1 MLAWFAVSAGANQVV
16 VGIAFNLLMLGVT
29 AFFFRLAFDAGTTAP
44 RITAFA
50 PIDFGA
56 LASIPILGPLLFQ
69 HDPLTYL
76 TLLLVI
82 VAFVVMH
89 RSTIGLSIKAVG
101 EHPEAGE
108 TLGLDV
114 VAHPLP
120 RGHGSG
126 ALAALGGAFLSTAST
141 GLFLDNMT
149 AGRGYIALAILILG
163 RRHPFG
169 ILVAALLFGGAE
181 ALQLRAQLLPIGVP
195 LQFLI
200 MLPYVLTIVVL
211 AGFAQRS
218 GAPAALGCR
227 SAARRLI
234 WINAG
239 FGDGM
244 LISAAESQ
252 GDFHAARS
260 RVVRQRRDR
269 CVHPVRGD
277 TGLGLAPVGPAQG
290 LSPGAHKYQALWRFI
305 LPEFG
310 PQCRCVIHRDDG
322 DRLFH
327 FQMPER
333 R

>member
-1 MLAWFAVSAGANQVV
+1 MDFLTDPVLAGFIAASVRLSIPIMLAALGGMFAEKSGVLNIGLEGMMLGGCFVAFITVYFTGNLWLGVLAAMLAGGVFGLVLAWFAVSAGSNQVV

-50 PIDFGA
+50 PIEFGA

-76 TLLLVI
+76 TLLLV
-82 VAFVVMH
+82 VASFVVMH
-89 RSTIGLSIKAVG
+89 RSTIGLAIKAVG

-114 VAHPLP
+114 VRIRYLAVMV
-120 RGHGSG
+120 SG

-169 ILVAALLFGGAE
+169 IMFAALLFGGAE

-211 AGFAQRS
+211 AGFAGRS
-218 GAPAALGCR
+218 GAPAALGR
-227 SAARRLI
+227 PLARR
-234 WINAG
+234 
-239 FGDGM
+239 
-244 LISAAESQ
+244 
-252 GDFHAARS
+252 
-260 RVVRQRRDR
+260 
-269 CVHPVRGD
+269 
-277 TGLGLAPVGPAQG
+277 
-290 LSPGAHKYQALWRFI
+290 
-305 LPEFG
+305 
-310 PQCRCVIHRDDG
+310 
-322 DRLFH
+322 
-327 FQMPER
+327 
-333 R
+333 

>member
-1 MLAWFAVSAGANQVV
+1 MDFFTDPVLAGFIAASVRLSIPILLAALGGMFAEKSGVLNIGLEGMMLGGCFVAFITVYFTGNLWLGVLAAVVAGGVFGLILAWFAVSAGANQVV

-50 PIDFGA
+50 PLDFGA

-76 TLLLVI
+76 TLLLV
-82 VAFVVMH
+82 VAAFVVMH
-89 RSTIGLSIKAVG
+89 RSTIGLIIKAVG

-108 TLGLDV
+108 TLGLNV
-114 VAHPLP
+114 VRIRYLAVMA
-120 RGHGSG
+120 SG

-169 ILVAALLFGGAE
+169 ILFAALLFGGAE

-200 MLPYVLTIVVL
+200 MLPYLLTIVVL
-211 AGFAQRS
+211 AGFAGRS
-218 GAPAALGCR
+218 GAPNALGR
-227 SAARRLI
+227 PLPRR
-234 WINAG
+234 
-239 FGDGM
+239 
-244 LISAAESQ
+244 
-252 GDFHAARS
+252 
-260 RVVRQRRDR
+260 
-269 CVHPVRGD
+269 
-277 TGLGLAPVGPAQG
+277 
-290 LSPGAHKYQALWRFI
+290 
-305 LPEFG
+305 
-310 PQCRCVIHRDDG
+310 
-322 DRLFH
+322 
-327 FQMPER
+327 
-333 R
+333 

>member
-1 MLAWFAVSAGANQVV
+1 MDFLADPVLAGFIAASVRLSIPILLAALGGMFSEKSGVLNIGLEGMMLGGCFVAFLTVYVTGNLWLGVLAAVLAGALFGLVLAWFSVSAGANQVV

-44 RITAFA
+44 RIVPFA
-50 PIDFGA
+50 VIDFGA

-76 TLLLVI
+76 TLLLV
-82 VAFVVMH
+82 VLAFIVMH
-89 RSTIGLSIKAVG
+89 RSTIGLAIKAVG

-114 VAHPLP
+114 VRIRYLAVMA
-120 RGHGSG
+120 SG

-169 ILVAALLFGGAE
+169 ILFAALLFGGAE

-211 AGFAQRS
+211 AGFAGRA
-218 GAPAALGCR
+218 GAPNALGR
-227 SAARRLI
+227 PLPGRP
-234 WINAG
+234 
-239 FGDGM
+239 
-244 LISAAESQ
+244 
-252 GDFHAARS
+252 
-260 RVVRQRRDR
+260 RVASK
-269 CVHPVRGD
+269 H
-277 TGLGLAPVGPAQG
+277 T
-290 LSPGAHKYQALWRFI
+290 
-305 LPEFG
+305 
-310 PQCRCVIHRDDG
+310 
-322 DRLFH
+322 
-327 FQMPER
+327 
-333 R
+333 

>member
-1 MLAWFAVSAGANQVV
+1 MDFLTDPVLAGFIAASVRLSIPIMLAALGGMFAEKSGVLNIGLEGIMLGGCFVAFITVYFTGNLWLGVLAAMLAGGVFGLVLAWFAVSAGSNQVV

-50 PIDFGA
+50 PIEFGA
-56 LASIPILGPLLFQ
+56 LASIPILGPLLCQ

-76 TLLLVI
+76 TLLLV
-82 VAFVVMH
+82 VASFVVMH
-89 RSTIGLSIKAVG
+89 RSTIGLAIKAVG

-114 VAHPLP
+114 VRIRYLAVMV
-120 RGHGSG
+120 SG

-169 ILVAALLFGGAE
+169 ILFAALLFGGAE

-211 AGFAQRS
+211 AGFAGRS
-218 GAPAALGCR
+218 GAPAALGR
-227 SAARRLI
+227 PLARR
-234 WINAG
+234 
-239 FGDGM
+239 
-244 LISAAESQ
+244 
-252 GDFHAARS
+252 
-260 RVVRQRRDR
+260 
-269 CVHPVRGD
+269 
-277 TGLGLAPVGPAQG
+277 
-290 LSPGAHKYQALWRFI
+290 
-305 LPEFG
+305 
-310 PQCRCVIHRDDG
+310 
-322 DRLFH
+322 
-327 FQMPER
+327 
-333 R
+333 

>member
-1 MLAWFAVSAGANQVV
+1 MAFLTDPVLAGFIAASVRLCIPIMLAALGGMFAEKSGVLNIGLEGMMLGGCFVAFITVYFTGNLWLGVLAAMLAGGVFGLVLAWFAVSAGANQVV

-50 PIDFGA
+50 PLDFGA
-56 LASIPILGPLLFQ
+56 LATIPILGPLLFQ

-76 TLLLVI
+76 TLLLVV
-82 VAFVVMH
+82 VAYVVMH
-89 RSTIGLSIKAVG
+89 RSTIGLAIKAVG

-114 VAHPLP
+114 VRIRYLALIA
-120 RGHGSG
+120 SG

-169 ILVAALLFGGAE
+169 IMFAALLFGGAE

-211 AGFAQRS
+211 AGFAGRS
-218 GAPAALGCR
+218 GAPAALGR
-227 SAARRLI
+227 PLARR
-234 WINAG
+234 
-239 FGDGM
+239 
-244 LISAAESQ
+244 
-252 GDFHAARS
+252 
-260 RVVRQRRDR
+260 
-269 CVHPVRGD
+269 
-277 TGLGLAPVGPAQG
+277 
-290 LSPGAHKYQALWRFI
+290 
-305 LPEFG
+305 
-310 PQCRCVIHRDDG
+310 
-322 DRLFH
+322 
-327 FQMPER
+327 
-333 R
+333 